1 MQSLAQKH
9 AVCFNSVQPRIT
21 TQTRTL
27 TCHCKAAAGKGPQ
40 ATRREAL
47 LLGISAAAAAPALL
61 PLPAQAG
68 FRKELKKKKVP
79 LEDYTLSE
87 VDGLRFYDKEEGRG
101 KQIKAGDKVVVHFD
115 CKFKGID
122 AVSSRYARTLGGN
135 RTVAEPFEFTVG
147 ESINVTTKM
156 AGDTAGG
163 LFAGG
168 SGPKPPP
175 ALSTAV
181 IGMKPGGRRTVY
193 IDKPELGYVKG
204 NQEIPAGA
212 AFDLEVEVLSVL

>member
-9 AVCFNSVQPRIT
+9 AACFGTVQPRLT
-21 TQTRTL
+21 TQRHKL
-27 TCHCKAAAGKGPQ
+27 VCQCSAAAGGSTQ
-40 ATRREAL
+40 TTRREAL
-47 LLGISAAAAAPALL
+47 LLGITAAAAAPALL

-68 FRKELKKKKVP
+68 FKKQLKKKKVP
-79 LEDYTLSE
+79 LEDYTVSE
-87 VDGLRFYDKEEGRG
+87 FDGLRFYDKEEGRG
-101 KQIKAGDKVVVHFD
+101 KQVQTGDKVVVHFD

-135 RTVAEPFEFTVG
+135 RTIAEPFEFTAG
-147 ESINVTTKM
+147 ERILVSSKV

-168 SGPKPPP
+168 SGPRPPP

-181 IGMKPGGRRTVY
+181 LGMKPGGKRTVY

-212 AFDLEVEVLSVL
+212 AFDLEIEVLSVL